1 MIRTTAKIENGDEI
15 KHIVIEAPASEIQ
28 AAKQE
33 VKEQWV
39 KLGGTITW
47 S

>member
-15 KHIVIEAPASEIQ
+15 KYITMEAPADEIQ

-33 VKEQWV
+33 IKEQWV
-39 KLGGTITW
+39 ELGGTITW